1 MNQIKNIFQEGGDLI
16 FQCSVLKI
24 SCFIAVLPE
33 SYFDES
39 NQINYEKTIQE
50 FLRFAEETG
59 LDLSK
64 HSVELISNIDDLRI
78 MYRGSL
84 ANVIFWGPLAVV
96 ESEIVG
102 DMCHISGE
110 WGHIKMKSVC
120 EYKDIEDGYGAITA
134 ENVRDMAI
142 GMMYQNISQKYKN
155 WSKFIIEQ
163 FGINIGSQ
171 DDIICD
177 TFLDLSPD
185 TPNFE

>member
-1 MNQIKNIFQEGGDLI
+1 
-16 FQCSVLKI
+16 
-24 SCFIAVLPE
+24 VLPE

-50 FLRFAEETG
+50 FIRFAEETG
-59 LDLSK
+59 LDISK
-64 HSVELISNIDDLRI
+64 HSVELIGGIDDLRI

-84 ANVIFWGPLAVV
+84 SNVIIWGPRADV

-120 EYKDIEDGYGAITA
+120 EYKDIEDGYGVITA

-142 GMMYQNISQKYKN
+142 GIMYHNISQKYKK

-163 FGINIGSQ
+163 FGIQIGPQ
-171 DDIICD
+171 DDMMY
-177 TFLDLSPD
+177 
-185 TPNFE
+185 